1 MKFYQDFL
9 DCNAD
14 FPYRRSPYFLDKF
27 LIILLD
33 LANAYHYRAR
43 VNQCR
48 GEFARAIPDFTM
60 AIQLDSAK

>member
-1 MKFYQDFL
+1 MLSQRTQVTF
-9 DCNAD
+9 
-14 FPYRRSPYFLDKF
+14 DKF
-27 LIILLD
+27 LIIILD